1 MIDREGVT
9 CESGINRKDR
19 EVFYLDWKRNEINKN
34 VIKTNRNV
42 SRHSF
47 SGGCFLFRQGAG
59 GKERNMNA
67 NHIKAVFSAA
77 FGFLTS
83 LLGILAIPVVL
94 MVSCNVIDYITGLMA
109 SDRRGQEITSYKG
122 LRGIRKKVCM
132 WLLVVVGAIIDQL
145 LLYASATV
153 GIGLPFTFLVACIV
167 ALWIICN
174 EIISILEN
182 IKDMGVPIPSFLTPL
197 IRNIKSQVEAM
208 GEQQT
213 GDTEENDRE
222 GE

>member
-1 MIDREGVT
+1 MRRDST
-9 CESGINRKDR
+9 CESGTNRKDR
-19 EVFYLDWKRNEINKN
+19 EAFYLDWKRNEINKN